1 MLIAFNVKNFRSF
14 KDAASFSMVAA
25 NLKSKNK
32 RIDEDNLFA
41 VDRSHSLLK
50 SAVIYGA
57 NASGKSNL
65 IKALSFMR
73 FFVLKSASESQASE
87 PIRVDSFRLS
97 TETEALPSEF
107 EIIFW
112 CDKKD
117 FGMDL

>member
-14 KDAASFSMVAA
+14 KDTASFSMVAA

-41 VDRSHSLLK
+41 VDDAHSLLK

-87 PIRVDSFRLS
+87 PIRVESFRLRYRN
-97 TETEALPSEF
+97 
-107 EIIFW
+107 
-112 CDKKD
+112 
-117 FGMDL
+117 